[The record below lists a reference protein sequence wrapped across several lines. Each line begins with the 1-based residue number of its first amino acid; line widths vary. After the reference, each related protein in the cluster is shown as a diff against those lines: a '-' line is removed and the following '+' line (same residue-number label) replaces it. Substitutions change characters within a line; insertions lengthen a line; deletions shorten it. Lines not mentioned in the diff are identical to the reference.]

1 MSDPARI
8 ALAGCGR
15 IAERG
20 YLPAFR
26 RAVGVELSAVADP
39 EPARREHVAAR
50 LPGYAS
56 VAELLEHEPVEAI
69 VLATPVE
76 GRLADARLAAER
88 GVLALVEKPP
98 AASLAEARSL
108 AALRPEPRLAFNRR
122 FEPELQRMRAAIP
135 ADEERLELNLELDY
149 RRDGWAPHVV
159 RDDALADIGTHLI
172 DLALW
177 FSRGG
182 ARRVRAL
189 ELTAHR
195 AHLELELERGRAR
208 LATDTSRRF
217 RRRFSAHAAGSRR
230 SLASH
235 RAGGP
240 AANVLGRLR
249 GSRPAVLVNSITH
262 ELEALGAV
270 VRGGEPGAL
279 AGARDAVA
287 VMAVVEAS
295 RRSFEAGGD
304 WVSVE

>member
-1 MSDPARI
+1 VRAPARI

-26 RAVGVELSAVADP
+26 RAAGVELRAVADP
-39 EPARREHVAAR
+39 DPARREQVAAS

-56 VAELLEHEPVEAI
+56 VAELLEHEQVEAL

-98 AASLAEARSL
+98 AADLAEARAL
-108 AALRPEPRLAFNRR
+108 AALRPAPRMAFNRR

-135 ADEERLELNLELDY
+135 AREERLELSLELDY

-182 ARRVRAL
+182 ARRVRAHS
-189 ELTAHR
+189 LTATTAR
-195 AHLELELERGRAR
+195 VELELERGRAR
-208 LATDTSRRF
+208 LATDTDRPF
-217 RRRFSAHAAGSRR
+217 RRRFSVHAAGSGRR
-230 SLASH
+230 LAGH

-240 AANVLGRLR
+240 AANVIGRLR
-249 GSRPAVLVNSITH
+249 GSRSALLADSIAR
-262 ELEALGAV
+262 ELEALGTLV
-270 VRGGEPGAL
+270 HGGEPGAL
-279 AGARDAVA
+279 AGAEDAVA
-287 VMAVVEAS
+287 VMAVVDGA
-295 RRSFEAGGD
+295 RRSFGAGGG
-304 WVSVE
+304 WVDVE